1 MTILATPSS
10 HLFLGL
16 VSWYGLLIVAGALL
30 AVYLADRESKVQGL
44 PPDTILDLALIAL
57 PVGIL
62 GARLYYVVFSW
73 PMFASDPLSV
83 LYIWEG
89 GLAIYGGL
97 IAGFAVVALFC
108 RRRGIS
114 LPLML
119 DILIPGVALAQ
130 AVGRW
135 GNYFNQEAY
144 GTAISAESSF
154 AFFPI
159 AVLIQQGA
167 DPSWHLATF
176 FYESVL
182 DFAIFLFLTA
192 CRRKLFRKHGD
203 MFLFYVIFY
212 ASGRMVIE
220 NLRMDSLYLGSS
232 IRISQLLS
240 AVLCLGLIALFAYRD
255 VHRREMSVLRWIL
268 LGLLAVSGL
277 LILMICLNIS
287 FPARLSGRSE
297 TYALLIFALLSIT
310 TSLALYGRSSP
321 SEVCYADHK
330 V

>member
-1 MTILATPSS
+1 MTFLATPSS

-73 PMFASDPLSV
+73 PVFASDPLSV

-159 AVLIQQGA
+159 AVLIQQWS
-167 DPSWHLATF
+167 DPGWHLATF

-203 MFLFYVIFY
+203 MFLFYVIIFF
-212 ASGRMVIE
+212 I
-220 NLRMDSLYLGSS
+220 
-232 IRISQLLS
+232 II
-240 AVLCLGLIALFAYRD
+240 FF
-255 VHRREMSVLRWIL
+255 
-268 LGLLAVSGL
+268 
-277 LILMICLNIS
+277 S
-287 FPARLSGRSE
+287 FRFIHWLH
-297 TYALLIFALLSIT
+297 F
-310 TSLALYGRSSP
+310 
-321 SEVCYADHK
+321 
-330 V
+330 